1 MIEWFCVLN
10 PDFCRKI
17 SIKYPS
23 SPINTRLGGFVIL
36 SDFHGVSALELGVW
50 KIFYAIKKEII
61 LRHTSVKRNRY
72 KPEAKGFSIKNH
84 KVLLYRISWVYKR
97 YKMLLPHRKQ
107 RSEDPKPENDF
118 QEFLYTYKKR
128 LVSERFRLK
137 FLPQVRKKCR
147 DRILLFW
154 EVWEERM
161 QA

>member
-1 MIEWFCVLN
+1 MTL
-10 PDFCRKI
+10 RK
-17 SIKYPS
+17 SAAF
-23 SPINTRLGGFVIL
+23 INTQLFFMKKPWKEPIYRLRFV
-36 SDFHGVSALELGVW
+36 
-50 KIFYAIKKEII
+50 
-61 LRHTSVKRNRY
+61 RHTSVKRNRY

-154 EVWEERM
+154 EVWEERI
-161 QA
+161 QT